1 MQHIRIA
8 AFPARLLGLCRLLPV
23 LAGVAMLITGGFANA
38 ASLFENTAEI
48 VKAVDAIKDKIGG
61 GPVRVLKIQ
70 ISPDIVTIQAQDP
83 KNPRHV
89 DEWRAGRIKRG
100 WFQWEMVGGP
110 DPVDLNLINR
120 DLEAN
125 LFDLDEVRLDAA
137 ATLIG
142 EAIRRAALEDPA
154 GVGSMEIERQVY
166 ILPEPSSG
174 PVRWRVNVRSGRESA
189 QIIADLRGTIVG
201 QDLTGTNRMRN
212 FDLLRQPEMAA
223 DAARDFRAAL
233 GTEPIL
239 LRASV
244 GHSGVGFDT
253 NLPADQAAAKSRSII
268 HQDQA
273 FSWNLNGLHRT
284 LGGSTHVQVPGAGS
298 SDVPFGIDDADW
310 TQLPR
315 LAVAAREKLGMPQG
329 TIGTIELRK
338 SAEGVGAPVL
348 LWRIEIADANGEK
361 GSVFADAA
369 GSVKRVMLPESRRK
383 PADWLDPAT
392 VADAFAR
399 IGREFGAEAKLVE
412 ITFDDNKV
420 RISAED
426 PRQPGKLI
434 DVILSDQG
442 FRRFGDGFA
451 MAAAMHGKPRTFAI
465 AELAPLTAPR
475 IADLEAKTLAR
486 MNLAKIQI
494 TRVTIGHNMFD
505 PSPKGNVT
513 IEIRAEVPPFNAPMP
528 PGGRVVYELDGTVIK
543 YYLP

>member
-1 MQHIRIA
+1 M
-8 AFPARLLGLCRLLPV
+8 
-23 LAGVAMLITGGFANA
+23 
-38 ASLFENTAEI
+38 
-48 VKAVDAIKDKIGG
+48 
-61 GPVRVLKIQ
+61 
-70 ISPDIVTIQAQDP
+70 
-83 KNPRHV
+83 
-89 DEWRAGRIKRG
+89 
-100 WFQWEMVGGP
+100 
-110 DPVDLNLINR
+110 
-120 DLEAN
+120 
-125 LFDLDEVRLDAA
+125 
-137 ATLIG
+137 
-142 EAIRRAALEDPA
+142 
-154 GVGSMEIERQVY
+154 
-166 ILPEPSSG
+166 
-174 PVRWRVNVRSGRESA
+174 
-189 QIIADLRGTIVG
+189 
-201 QDLTGTNRMRN
+201 
-212 FDLLRQPEMAA
+212 
-223 DAARDFRAAL
+223 
-233 GTEPIL
+233 
-239 LRASV
+239 
-244 GHSGVGFDT
+244 
-253 NLPADQAAAKSRSII
+253 
-268 HQDQA
+268 
-273 FSWNLNGLHRT
+273 
-284 LGGSTHVQVPGAGS
+284 
-298 SDVPFGIDDADW
+298 
-310 TQLPR
+310 
-315 LAVAAREKLGMPQG
+315 AAREKLGMPQG

-513 IEIRAEVPPFNAPMP
+513 IRSGQCRRSM
-528 PGGRVVYELDGTVIK
+528 RR
-543 YYLP
+543 